1 MRHTLDLFKIVAH
14 YGQDINVVAR
24 VLYPNVH
31 YPQLAIKRI
40 KQGKADLTL
49 SQVYRLADFLGVFV
63 TDLFE
68 VDTWKGS
75 GLDKD
80 AIKLEK
86 GEYTALIRPNGLIS
100 LRKGAETIYNGVLS
114 GLTSIDE
121 LLSTLNKIIE
131 NGNN

>member
-1 MRHTLDLFKIVAH
+1 M
-14 YGQDINVVAR
+14 
-24 VLYPNVH
+24 
-31 YPQLAIKRI
+31 
-40 KQGKADLTL
+40 

-80 AIKLEK
+80 AVKLEK

-121 LLSTLNKIIE
+121 LLTTLNKIIE